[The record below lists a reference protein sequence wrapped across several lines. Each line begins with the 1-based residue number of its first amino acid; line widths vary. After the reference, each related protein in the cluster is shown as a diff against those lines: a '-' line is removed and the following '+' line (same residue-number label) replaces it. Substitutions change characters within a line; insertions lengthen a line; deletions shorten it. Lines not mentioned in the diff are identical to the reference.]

1 MRSVCNMRNFISSL
15 LGALSALV
23 LFFGA
28 GIVLIVI
35 LLVVIGSM
43 EQKTVAVERGSY
55 LVFDLSANITDSP
68 PLIDF
73 GSFSRNHVDVLQL
86 RQVTAA
92 LRTAS
97 TDDRIKGVLIIGSV
111 RTGGMGSGYAALE
124 EVRGALMDFRDSGK
138 PVHAFLNYASTRDYY
153 VASVA
158 DDIALDP
165 YGALTMPGLASEP
178 MFFAKA
184 FEKYGIGV
192 QVTRVGKYKSAVE
205 PFIREDLSEENR
217 QQMQQLLGG
226 IWGNLIEDIGASRG
240 LSIADIQ
247 KVVDTEGMI
256 RAEQAKEAGL
266 VDRVIYRDVILA
278 ELQESTGQKASKPF
292 TQIGLQDYAN
302 LINISG
308 SSGGG
313 RIAVVYAEGTIV
325 DGEGEREQIG
335 GDRFSSELRR
345 LRLDDSVSAIVL
357 RVNSPG
363 GSASASETIQREMR
377 FAAKEKPVV
386 VSMGSYAASG
396 GYWISTYSER
406 IYAEPMTITGSIGV
420 FGVLFDIQKLANNM
434 GITFDQVKTG
444 EFADTMTIS
453 RPKTDAEMALIQRS
467 VDWIYDEFI
476 SKVAESRAIPRA
488 QVEEIAQ
495 GRVWSG
501 QEALDLGLVDEIGGL
516 DEAIKHAAKLAGLE
530 KYRLVEYP
538 RKKELAEA
546 ISELVNDMVP
556 AGASAGLEGVIVEK
570 LKGEMETL
578 RGFNDPQGL
587 YARMPMTLNLP

>member
-1 MRSVCNMRNFISSL
+1 MRNFISSL

-28 GIVLIVI
+28 GF
-35 LLVVIGSM
+35 LLVVVLLVVLGSM
-43 EQKTVAVERGSY
+43 EQKTVGVERGSY
-55 LVFDLSANITDSP
+55 LVFDLSANITDAP

-92 LRTAS
+92 LKTAAA
-97 TDDRIKGVLIIGSV
+97 DERIKGVLIIGSI

-124 EVRGALMDFRDSGK
+124 EVRSALMDFQDSGK

-165 YGALTMPGLASEP
+165 YGLLMMPGLATEP
-178 MFFAKA
+178 MFFTNA

-205 PFIREDLSEENR
+205 PFIREDLSKENR
-217 QQMQQLLGG
+217 QQLQQLLGDV
-226 IWGNLIEDIGASRG
+226 WGNLIEDMGVSRD

-247 KVVDTEGMI
+247 QVVDTEGMI
-256 RAEQAKEAGL
+256 RAKQAKEAGL

-278 ELQESTGQKASKPF
+278 ELQEKTGQKASEPF
-292 TQIGLQDYAN
+292 TQIGLRDYAN
-302 LINISG
+302 LINTSG

-335 GDRFSSELRR
+335 GDRFSRELRR

-363 GSASASETIQREMR
+363 GSASASETIQRELR
-377 FAAKEKPVV
+377 LAGKEKPVV

-420 FGVLFDIQKLANNM
+420 FGVLFDIQKLANDF

-444 EFADTMTIS
+444 VYADTMTIS
-453 RPKTDAEMALIQRS
+453 RPKTEAEMALIQRS

-476 SKVAESRAIPRA
+476 SKIADSRNMPRD

-501 QEALDLGLVDEIGGL
+501 QEALNLGLVDEIGGL
-516 DEAIKHAAKLAGLE
+516 TDAVEHAAKLAGLE

-546 ISELVNDMVP
+546 ISDLVNDIVP
-556 AGASAGLEGVIVEK
+556 AGAATGLDNVIVKK
-570 LKGEMETL
+570 LKGELETL
-578 RGFNDPQGL
+578 RTFNDPQGL

>member
-1 MRSVCNMRNFISSL
+1 MRNFISSL

-28 GIVLIVI
+28 GLLLLVI
-35 LLVVIGSM
+35 LFVVFGSM
-43 EQKTVAVERGSY
+43 EEKKVAVERGSY
-55 LVFDLSANITDSP
+55 LVFDLSANITDAP
-68 PLIDF
+68 PLIDL
-73 GSFSRNHVDVLQL
+73 GSFSRNHVNVLQL
-86 RQVTAA
+86 RQVTTA
-92 LRTAS
+92 LRTAA
-97 TDDRIKGVLIIGSV
+97 TDDRIKGLLIVGSV
-111 RTGGMGSGYAALE
+111 RTGGLGSGYAALQ
-124 EVRGALMDFRDSGK
+124 EVRSALLEFRDAGK
-138 PVHAFLNYASTRDYY
+138 PVHAFMNYASIRDYY

-165 YGALTMPGLASEP
+165 YGVLMMPGLASEP

-192 QVTRVGKYKSAVE
+192 QVTRVGKFKSAVE
-205 PFIREDLSEENR
+205 PFIREDMSEANR
-217 QQMQQLLGG
+217 LQLQQLLGDV
-226 IWGNLIEDIGASRG
+226 WGNLIEDIGGSRG
-240 LSIADIQ
+240 LSVEAIQ
-247 KVVDTEGMI
+247 KVVDAEGMI

-266 VDRVIYRDVILA
+266 IDRVIYRDEILS
-278 ELQESTGQKASKPF
+278 ELQESTGQDASKPF
-292 TQIGLQDYAN
+292 TQIALRDYAN
-302 LINISG
+302 LINTHG

-313 RIAVVYAEGTIV
+313 RIAVVYAEGSIV

-335 GDRFSSELRR
+335 GARFSRELRK

-363 GSASASETIQREMR
+363 GSASASEAIQREMR
-377 FAAKEKPVV
+377 LAAKEKPVV

-406 IYAEPMTITGSIGV
+406 IYAEATTITGSIGV
-420 FGVLFDIQKLANNM
+420 FGVLFDIQKLANDW
-434 GITFDQVKTG
+434 GVTFDQVKTG
-444 EFADTMTIS
+444 VFADTMTIS

-476 SKVAESRAIPRA
+476 SKVAESRNLPRER
-488 QVEEIAQ
+488 VHKIAQ

-501 QEALDLGLVDEIGGL
+501 QEALNWGLVDEIGGL
-516 DEAIKHAAKLAGLE
+516 HEAIEHAAKLAGLK

-538 RKKELAEA
+538 RKKEFAEA
-546 ISELVNDMVP
+546 ISELLNDIMP
-556 AGASAGLEGVIVEK
+556 SRASVGLDGMIIKK
-570 LKGEMETL
+570 LKSEMETL

-587 YARMPMTLNLP
+587 YAKMPMSLNLP